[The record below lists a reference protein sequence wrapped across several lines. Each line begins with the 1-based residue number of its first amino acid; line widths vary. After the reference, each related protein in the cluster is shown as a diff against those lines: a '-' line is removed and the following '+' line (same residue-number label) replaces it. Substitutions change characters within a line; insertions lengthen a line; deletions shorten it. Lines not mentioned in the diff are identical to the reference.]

1 MVRGTGETSYTAG
14 STRDQSIKTQLA
26 KMSFEVFVF
35 DRTAD
40 VFFVLFFVFKYRTSY
55 ATTAHENVVR
65 YIGLFLPSDRR
76 DLLERIGTGLGKMST
91 NYPAQGKPYRHNT
104 TPGKSKPYSVA
115 VVVGSRRNNVH
126 EKIGD
131 VQMSAHVGQIID
143 PRSMI

>member
-91 NYPAQGKPYRHNT
+91 NYDRTYPNYKPHNT
-104 TPGKSKPYSVA
+104 PYNSNPVLDAATRDMPGSIPQ
-115 VVVGSRRNNVH
+115 RRTRY
-126 EKIGD
+126 D
-131 VQMSAHVGQIID
+131 YC
-143 PRSMI
+143 PCC